1 MFTTN
6 YISLSDYN
14 DSNCRM
20 LRHNVP
26 CGAVFT
32 YVNGRTTTPY
42 CALGVIMRNMDEG
55 SGKSPDASSANWLSD
70 LASDRAFFVGM
81 KTIDGSARIT
91 VTPTASAHIN
101 KECQIIGA
109 FSWAL
114 TYNEVASI
122 RPLKGSDNH
131 SFGKI
136 LTLHGATD
144 TTGNSHIFIM
154 LGKDVDPRVEG
165 HLLLRVTRDDR
176 EQSQKLFHVLEDHSL
191 VAVRGE
197 ATLHFKYR

>member
-55 SGKSPDASSANWLSD
+55 SGE
-70 LASDRAFFVGM
+70 RAFFVGM

-114 TYNEVASI
+114 TYSEVASI